1 MCSFVG
7 GLSCFHFYLT
17 SINCTTY
24 EHFRHKH
31 SGRSALKNPYNR
43 GFLRNWGQVFLRRTP
58 TRLPEPLLTGE
69 PAPILAGSGLPG
81 EMSLLQD
88 TQGVHG
94 GCRCAAAWL
103 PPSIGTVS

>member
-58 TRLPEPLLTGE
+58 ARLPEPLLTGE
-69 PAPILAGSGLPG
+69 PAPDFGGPGLPG
-81 EMSLLQD
+81 GLLLLQD
-88 TQGVHG
+88 THEVHG
-94 GCRCAAAWL
+94 GCHSAAKRLQA
-103 PPSIGTVS
+103 G